1 MFKLDLL
8 INFSAK
14 ESRPPYDYKCDFKF
28 KSYTFNAGVATQG
41 DLNLAIFKNKAGCAS
56 PDPRNPDCAEN
67 TLGQRLEGYLKIA
80 INRFRADPYQN
91 RLTKVSEIRKMM
103 RENESR
109 LDSPWND
116 LLKCKKTPQI

>member
-1 MFKLDLL
+1 M
-8 INFSAK
+8 S
-14 ESRPPYDYKCDFKF
+14 
-28 KSYTFNAGVATQG
+28 
-41 DLNLAIFKNKAGCAS
+41 IFKEDGQ
-56 PDPRNPDCAEN
+56 EN
-67 TLGQRLEGYLKIA
+67 TVGERLEGYIKIA

-116 LLKCKKTPQI
+116 LLKCKKDPQV